1 MTSYANPSAASRSQ
15 SLQAAPNRI
24 TYMFHASKRFLKPLQ
39 VSRKRMLLLCS
50 HFFLIYSC
58 FLIVAWIVVLF
69 NADASLPMPSSS
81 AVLPL
86 AQIKAKKAQSV
97 SC

>member
-1 MTSYANPSAASRSQ
+1 
-15 SLQAAPNRI
+15 
-24 TYMFHASKRFLKPLQ
+24 
-39 VSRKRMLLLCS
+39 MLLLYS

-69 NADASLPMPSSS
+69 NADDSLPMPSSS

-97 SC
+97 TC